1 MAMEQQLS
9 ALIER
14 VREAHAKLTPLE
26 IRGGGS
32 KRFLAPRPATESASR
47 PPQVAAPLDVT
58 GYRGVIEYEPTE
70 LVLSV
75 RAGTPLMEVRRVLN
89 EGGQMLPF
97 EPPHFAESATIGGC
111 VAAGLSGPRR
121 AYAGSVRDFVL
132 GTRIIDGQGQDLRFG
147 GKVIKN
153 VAGYD
158 VSRLMVGAFGTLGVI
173 TEISF
178 KVLPKPAAEA
188 TLMFQVD
195 EAIALERMNRWAGQ
209 PLPLSA
215 TFYDGD
221 CLYVRLSGAAS
232 AVAAAC
238 KQLGGIPVEA
248 GSPLWESVR
257 EQTLKQFQ
265 SSLPFWR
272 LSLPSTTPPMHL
284 AGTQVIEWGG
294 ALRWLASDMD
304 AAAIRAAAE
313 KVGGTAMLFRNGGGV
328 PVFHPL
334 KAEIARF
341 NEAVKAKF
349 DPAHILNPG
358 RMYASL

>member
-1 MAMEQQLS
+1 MTMQQQLS

-14 VREAHAKLTPLE
+14 VREAHAQRAPLE

-32 KRFLAPRPATESASR
+32 KRFFGAQRTSASASR
-47 PPQVAAPLDVT
+47 PSQAAAPLDVT

-111 VAAGLSGPRR
+111 VAAGWSGPRR
-121 AYAGSVRDFVL
+121 AYTGSVRDFVL
-132 GTRIIDGQGQDLRFG
+132 GTRIIDGRGQDLRFG

-195 EAIALERMNRWAGQ
+195 EATALERMNRWAGQ

-238 KQLGGIPVEA
+238 KQLD
-248 GSPLWESVR
+248 GSPMDAATLLWESVR
-257 EQTLKQFQ
+257 EHALKQFR
-265 SSLPFWR
+265 LPLPLWR
-272 LSLPSTTPPMHL
+272 LSLPSTTPPL
-284 AGTQVIEWGG
+284 RLSGTQVIEWGG
-294 ALRWLASDMD
+294 ALRWIASDMD

-313 KVGGTAMLFRNGGGV
+313 KVGGSAMLFRNGGEL
-328 PVFHPL
+328 PTFHPL
-334 KAEIARF
+334 KPEIARL
-341 NEAVKAKF
+341 NEALKAKF
-349 DPAHILNPG
+349 DPVCILNPG
-358 RMYASL
+358 RTHRS

>member
-1 MAMEQQLS
+1 MQQQLS
-9 ALIER
+9 TLIER
-14 VREAHAKLTPLE
+14 VREAHTKREALE

-32 KRFLAPRPATESASR
+32 KRFLFEPGKIESAPL
-47 PPQVAAPLDVT
+47 PPAGAPLDVT

-75 RAGTPLMEVRRVLN
+75 RAGTPLMQVRRVLE

-97 EPPHFAESATIGGC
+97 EPPHFADSATIGGC
-111 VAAGLSGPRR
+111 VATGLSGPRR

-132 GTRIIDGQGQDLRFG
+132 GMRVIDGRGQDLRFG

-188 TLMFQVD
+188 TLMLQVD
-195 EAIALERMNRWAGQ
+195 EATAIERMNSWAGQ

-215 TFYDGD
+215 TFYDGE

-232 AVAAAC
+232 AVAAAY
-238 KQLGGIPVEA
+238 KQIDGSPMEA
-248 GSPLWESVR
+248 GAVLWQSVR
-257 EQTLKQFQ
+257 EHALKQFQ
-265 SSLPFWR
+265 SPLPLWR
-272 LSLPSTTPPMHL
+272 LSVPSTTPPMKL

-294 ALRWLASDMD
+294 ALRWLATDLD
-304 AAAIRAAAE
+304 AAAVRAAAE
-313 KVGGTAMLFRNGGGV
+313 TAGGSAMLFRNAGRV
-328 PVFHPL
+328 SVFHPL
-334 KAEIARF
+334 RPEIARL
-341 NEAVKAKF
+341 NESLKAKF

-358 RMYASL
+358 RLQSQ

>member
-1 MAMEQQLS
+1 MQQELS

-14 VREAHAKLTPLE
+14 VREAHAKREPLE

-32 KRFLAPRPATESASR
+32 KRFLGESVSG
-47 PPQVAAPLDVT
+47 APLDVT
-58 GYRGVIEYEPTE
+58 PYRGVIEYEPTE

-111 VAAGLSGPRR
+111 VATGLSGPRR
-121 AYAGSVRDFVL
+121 PYAGSARDFVL
-132 GTRIIDGQGQDLRFG
+132 GMRVIDGRGQDLRFG

-173 TEISF
+173 AEVAF

-188 TLMFQVD
+188 TLMFQID
-195 EAIALERMNRWAGQ
+195 EASAIERMNRWAGQ

-215 TFYDGD
+215 TFYDGE

-232 AVAAAC
+232 AVAAAY
-238 KQLGGIPVEA
+238 KQLDGSPMEA
-248 GSPLWESVR
+248 GTVLWQSVR
-257 EQTLKQFQ
+257 EHALKQFQ
-265 SSLPFWR
+265 SPLPLWR
-272 LSLPSTTPPMHL
+272 LSVPSNTPPMQL
-284 AGTQVIEWGG
+284 AGTQVIDWGG
-294 ALRWLASDMD
+294 ALRWLASDTD
-304 AAAIRAAAE
+304 AAVIRAAAE
-313 KVGGTAMLFRNGGGV
+313 KVGGSAILFRNGKGAA
-328 PVFHPL
+328 VFHPL
-334 KAEIARF
+334 KREIARL
-341 NEAVKAKF
+341 NQGLKATF

-358 RMYASL
+358 RMQSA